1 MKLLLD
7 HNLSPKLVRLLAEEF
22 TEVVHVM
29 TLGMADDCDIDIW
42 DYAQDKGYTIVSK
55 DKDFYQRSALLGQPP
70 KVIHVALGNCSVGDV
85 ATVLL
90 NNPGQVK
97 DFLKHKSKAYLVLPQ
112 LSVPK
117 S

>member
-22 TEVVHVM
+22 TDIVHVM
-29 TLGMADDCDIDIW
+29 ALGMDADSDIDIW
-42 DYAQDKGYTIVSK
+42 NYAQENDYSIVSK

-70 KVIHVALGNCSVGDV
+70 KVVHVALGNCSAADV
-85 ATVLL
+85 AAVLL
-90 NNPGQVK
+90 NNSGKVK

-112 LSVPK
+112 LS
-117 S
+117 SS